1 MRLVLLSEKI
11 IGKELAM
18 SIYLSNGMVYAKKGL
33 TLNEKNIKILKNVG
47 IDTVY
52 IQDENEGVNL
62 RELLKTP
69 IRIEITN
76 GLKNVF
82 DNIKKNNTVD
92 EKTITN
98 IVDKIIKNID
108 VSENSFL
115 LNNLGEKDEYSKLIS
130 HSINV
135 ALLSVMIG
143 INMRYDQSRLE
154 KLAIGALLHDVGK
167 LLENNENHCKAGYNL
182 VKMGS
187 RIPVTSYMCILHHHE
202 YEDGTGYPEKIK
214 GDKIHEFSKIIS
226 LCNEYTNLLESK
238 KFRLPSEVMEYIT
251 ALAGHK
257 FDSEIYKT
265 FTNSIYCYPN
275 GLYVRLNNGMEGVVV
290 LQNKNFPTRP
300 MIGVLEGGNPVI
312 YSLMDNL
319 TLFIEKIIL

>member
-52 IQDENEGVNL
+52 IQDENEDVNL

-76 GLKNVF
+76 DLKNVF

-130 HSINV
+130 HSILWL
-135 ALLSVMIG
+135 ALLAVNDG
-143 INMRYDQSRLE
+143 NNMRYEQDRLE
-154 KLAIGALLHDVGK
+154 KFATGALLHD
-167 LLENNENHCKAGYNL
+167 
-182 VKMGS
+182 
-187 RIPVTSYMCILHHHE
+187 
-202 YEDGTGYPEKIK
+202 
-214 GDKIHEFSKIIS
+214 
-226 LCNEYTNLLESK
+226 
-238 KFRLPSEVMEYIT
+238 
-251 ALAGHK
+251 
-257 FDSEIYKT
+257 
-265 FTNSIYCYPN
+265 
-275 GLYVRLNNGMEGVVV
+275 
-290 LQNKNFPTRP
+290 
-300 MIGVLEGGNPVI
+300 
-312 YSLMDNL
+312 
-319 TLFIEKIIL
+319 